1 MTTRLTVATA
11 TCLLCLAGTAQ
22 AAPKRA
28 LFAIKVSGAQSTTVN
43 AGGRCRDAGG
53 ATSAHSGR
61 LTERVDFNTT
71 RAGTVLFKAGSGKRV
86 FVTEQNLMLVAGTVN
101 RQSSLDER
109 GVTPGDCAEVV
120 PASGCGSRPYENW
133 RLSLWDDGTGSL
145 QLGLRTGTVTGG
157 DPFRVCQNPFD
168 GFPHLVRRRPAV
180 VTAKQQKKVL
190 FNRKKRVMRISGTLN
205 ETRSF
210 ADGYTPSTGTV
221 NSVLQFT
228 ATLTRR

>member
-1 MTTRLTVATA
+1 MTRRLTFATLA
-11 TCLLCLAGTAQ
+11 CLLCLAGGAQ
-22 AAPKRA
+22 AAPRRA
-28 LFAIKVSGAQSTTVN
+28 LFGITVSGAQSTNVN
-43 AGGRCRDAGG
+43 AGGRCRDSSG

-61 LTERVDFNTT
+61 LTERVDFHTT
-71 RAGTVLFKAGSGKRV
+71 RAGTVLFRAGSGKRV
-86 FVTEQNLMLVAGTVN
+86 FATQQKLMLAAGTVN

-120 PASGCGSRPYENW
+120 AASGCGSRPYDNW

-145 QLGLRTGTVTGG
+145 QLGLRTGPVAGG

-168 GFPHLVRRRPAV
+168 GFPYLVRRRPAI

-190 FNRKKRVMRISGTLN
+190 FNRKKPIMRVSGTLA

-221 NSVLQFT
+221 SSVLQFT